1 MKRVLALDQ
10 ASRTTGW
17 AVFEDKDL
25 VTFGKFTAT
34 EEDIGE
40 RLYEIRRH
48 VEKLILDYSI
58 DEVVFE
64 DIQLQNNVLNNVQ
77 TFKVLAEVFGII
89 DELLTEK
96 KIPHIAV
103 LASSWK
109 STLSIKGK
117 TRPEQKRNA
126 QAYVEKTY
134 GVKATQDE
142 SDAICIGSHY
152 TKKNAQADNIVDGG
166 FSWSI

>member
-1 MKRVLALDQ
+1 MKNQIIKLTCIDMSVDGQGICKHEGLVIFAKGMILHETANVKIISHKKNLA
-10 ASRTTGW
+10 
-17 AVFEDKDL
+17 
-25 VTFGKFTAT
+25 
-34 EEDIGE
+34 
-40 RLYEIRRH
+40 Y
-48 VEKLILDYSI
+48 
-58 DEVVFE
+58 
-64 DIQLQNNVLNNVQ
+64 
-77 TFKVLAEVFGII
+77 GII

>member
-1 MKRVLALDQ
+1 MKR
-10 ASRTTGW
+10 
-17 AVFEDKDL
+17 FDKTNDL
-25 VTFGKFTAT
+25 V
-34 EEDIGE
+34 
-40 RLYEIRRH
+40 
-48 VEKLILDYSI
+48 ILDYSI

-152 TKKNAQADNIVDGG
+152 TQKNAQADNIVDGG

>member
-17 AVFEDKDL
+17 AVFEDKNL

-40 RLYEIRRH
+40 RLYEIRCH
-48 VEKLILDYSI
+48 VDKLISDYNI

-96 KIPHIAV
+96 KIPHTAV

-126 QAYVEKTY
+126 QSYVEKTY

-152 TKKNAQADNIVDGG
+152 TQKNAQADKIVDGG